1 MFDEF
6 YVKLKDIVNSA
17 FNLGDHIPKPMIVRK
32 VLISLP
38 KRFHAKIIAIEE
50 SKDIDTIPLTMLIG
64 NLQTYELD
72 LVRIGKGVKSKNMAL
87 KMKNGDGDESSEDEN
102 SKFKSY
108 ITRKFQK
115 FIKNV
120 NVKAS
125 DKDHKLFEFLN
136 LSLKIDSR
144 ENPKK
149 LDKAATIWLVQSVMD
164 VKGTDI

>member
-1 MFDEF
+1 
-6 YVKLKDIVNSA
+6 
-17 FNLGDHIPKPMIVRK
+17 
-32 VLISLP
+32 
-38 KRFHAKIIAIEE
+38 
-50 SKDIDTIPLTMLIG
+50 
-64 NLQTYELD
+64 
-72 LVRIGKGVKSKNMAL
+72 MAL
-87 KMKNGDGDESSEDEN
+87 KMKNGEGDESSEDEN

-125 DKDHKLFEFLN
+125 DKVHKLFEFLN

-149 LDKAATIWLVQSVMD
+149 LDKAAKIWLVQSVMD